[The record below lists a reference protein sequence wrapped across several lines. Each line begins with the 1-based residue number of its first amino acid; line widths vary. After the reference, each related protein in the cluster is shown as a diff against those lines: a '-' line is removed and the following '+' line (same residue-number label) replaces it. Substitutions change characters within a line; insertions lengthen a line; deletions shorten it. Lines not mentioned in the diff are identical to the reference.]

1 MATIFFTS
9 PKHKAGF
16 LTAMAGLRKI
26 YERKLD
32 PEYGAAIYILTS
44 SASTWDKASE
54 YVDRDG
60 IDFEALLR
68 EVDFSGAYSQL
79 IMLAGNLFN
88 GQTPASPVELYRLD
102 DRNFQVAMTAFQIRR
117 ASLPISEIANEAEVY
132 QIEMDR
138 RNRISYENRPKPW
151 LPLQPGEEF

>member
-1 MATIFFTS
+1 MADIFFTS
-9 PKHKAGF
+9 PKHRTRW
-16 LTAMAGLRKI
+16 LTAILTTEKTWEG
-26 YERKLD
+26 KLD
-32 PEYGAAIYILTS
+32 PEYASALYILTS
-44 SASTWDKASE
+44 GAETWQKAQG

-102 DRNFQVAMTAFQIRR
+102 DRNFEIAMNALQIRR
-117 ASLPISEIANEAEVY
+117 VSLPLSEIASEAEIY
-132 QIEMDR
+132 QIEVDI
-138 RNRISYENRPKPW
+138 RNRIAYENREKPW
-151 LPLQPGEEF
+151 LPLQPGEER